1 MPRNVGSIDRI
12 LRVVVGLGLLVLVFI
27 GPKTAWGYL
36 GLIPLATG
44 LLGTCPLYVLLGID
58 TCGRPAGTTGA

>member
-1 MPRNVGSIDRI
+1 MFKTNVGGTERTVRI
-12 LRVVVGLGLLVLVFI
+12 VVGATLLLLVFI

-44 LLGTCPLYVLLGID
+44 FLSTCPLYSLLGKSSV
-58 TCGRPAGTTGA
+58 PADPAE